1 MSRPT
6 STQRTHHCA
15 LPTAVNPGNY
25 PACRAL
31 NTNPVIGSRTDGIR
45 VLRKLHLSCFPPVL
59 VTRFGMSCS
68 ICHSATPRSSIPI
81 PCLKRFFCSLHT
93 YHTGV
98 SNPPGRYGDPVKC
111 STWKEL
117 FSCVSFCSSRGL
129 HLSYSLLLP
138 QGIIN
143 AGRTVGSGC
152 CFGYARFD
160 FISFFVS
167 VVWLVARCFTLGT
180 MLGVNKEYDWCINF
194 SPRMQRKFLPCI
206 FVGVIVV

>member
-1 MSRPT
+1 MGFVCYES
-6 STQRTHHCA
+6 ST
-15 LPTAVNPGNY
+15 
-25 PACRAL
+25 CRVSPLFGHPFWDELFNLSFRNATL
-31 NTNPVIGSRTDGIR
+31 KHTD
-45 VLRKLHLSCFPPVL
+45 SMFE
-59 VTRFGMSCS
+59 TF
-68 ICHSATPRSSIPI
+68 
-81 PCLKRFFCSLHT
+81 FFCSLHT

-117 FSCVSFCSSRGL
+117 FSCVSFCSYRGL

-143 AGRTVGSGC
+143 ACGAVGSGC
-152 CFGYARFD
+152 YFGYARFD

-206 FVGVIVV
+206 FVGVIVE